1 MRFTNICLE
10 GPDCSGKTTLF
21 NNIHK
26 QTNYKYNI
34 QDRSCLS
41 MFVFSR
47 MYDRDSKFWFE
58 KLMSDLKRLDTLYVL
73 LLPPKETVVER
84 IKKRGDN
91 IQDENSIIDV
101 WNAFDL
107 ICNNTFRFNNLPNF
121 IVIDAVDKEKS
132 VSEVLDKIDYLNSA
146 PGSELIKNLVVESN
160 ENELVDISCSTNVNI
175 DNLNYAA
182 LEFKEEKEYYV
193 EIRNKFFTKIQK
205 EFMGLI
211 CDKPQTHDSRR
222 FIYTDDSCISM
233 IHLLCRNNSIDFNVV
248 MRSSNVIKTLW
259 ADYEFLKVLAYE
271 SMEELGFKNIPVKL
285 NLNIRSAHIVP

>member
-26 QTNYKYNI
+26 KTNYKYNI

-107 ICNNTFRFNNLPNF
+107 MCNNTFRFNNLPNF

-132 VSEVLDKIDYLNSA
+132 VSEVLDKIDYLNRA

-160 ENELVDISCSTNVNI
+160 KNELVDISCSTYI
-175 DNLNYAA
+175 DRDTLNYTA
-182 LEFKEEKEYYV
+182 LEFKEEKEYYI

-211 CDKPQTHDSRR
+211 CDKPQEHNSRR

-233 IHLLCRNNSIDFNVV
+233 IHLLYRNNSIDFNVV

-259 ADYEFLKVLAYE
+259 ADYEFLKVIAYE

>member
-26 QTNYKYNI
+26 ETNYKYNI

-73 LLPPKETVVER
+73 LLPPKEVVVER

-101 WNAFDL
+101 WNTFDL
-107 ICNNTFRFNNLPNF
+107 ICNNTFRFNDLPNF
-121 IVIDAVDKEKS
+121 MIINAVDKQKS
-132 VSEVLDKIDYLNSA
+132 VSEVLEKLDYLNDA
-146 PGSELIKNLVVESN
+146 PGSELIKNLVIESK
-160 ENELVDISCSTNVNI
+160 ENELVNVSCTSHISN

-193 EIRNKFFTKIQK
+193 EIRNKFFEKIQK
-205 EFMGLI
+205 EFTGLLT
-211 CDKPQTHDSRR
+211 DKPQKHDSRR
-222 FIYTDDSCISM
+222 FIYTNDSCISM
-233 IHLLCRNNSIDFNVV
+233 IHLLYRDNSIDFNVT
-248 MRSSNVIKTLW
+248 MRSSNVVRTLW
-259 ADYEFLKVLAYE
+259 ADYEFLKILAYE

-285 NLNIRSAHIVP
+285 NLNIRSAHVIP

>member
-248 MRSSNVIKTLW
+248 MRSSNVVRTLW